1 MIPTASRPQL
11 VTQGTVVQC
20 PSCGWK
26 GYLGDCLQSVY
37 LDHRPGR
44 LIPAERGGNGKNYRC
59 PQSNTSGQH
68 ICKHLIFF
76 TRYDANRKIIAPAGH
91 QFRSIV

>member
-1 MIPTASRPQL
+1 MIPTTARPQT
-11 VTQGTVVQC
+11 VTQGTIVQC

-26 GYLGDCLQSVY
+26 DYLGNAAQSIY

-59 PQSNTSGQH
+59 PL
-68 ICKHLIFF
+68 CKHLIFF
-76 TRYDANRKIIAPAGH
+76 TRYDNNRQIIAPCGH
-91 QFRSIV
+91 QFKSII